1 MEDCVEAAAP
11 SACAL
16 LSLSILLQQLT
27 ERCNYELGEI
37 LQRAATEESL
47 SELYM
52 RVRRIEQAINK
63 DHAAVVRQLRVATSV
78 FAQSRY
84 AMGEQLSNR
93 LTLPVICP
101 MATGGACAGAC
112 ASVCAS
118 VTETQQVEDFVSNLM
133 HLCEWSI
140 AATETLDD
148 IESKLAAIMRGLDSS
163 SCSLDS
169 PIVLDSSICVLDSSS
184 CVLDIMSARPAGQ
197 YHAALAC
204 GDPQPTT
211 PTPTAPTPTDATAPK
226 ATNHLYSLSGDI
238 LTSIFG
244 FLSIADLACEMRSVC
259 RQFIPATLVAIRASW
274 AVMARE
280 PRPLDYVIE
289 RFGKQWVGTGP
300 LGRIFIASLRVS
312 MLGMLGM
319 PGRIPLLYQHRKVA
333 PFITPAILE
342 RLNGGTFQLADPDR
356 PHIIRDGSLA
366 LCIYRATCVKPGLA
380 LSYKVNWGLQDFPH
394 LRRIAQ
400 CRLEPSD
407 AYVVSWNHAGSLYVT
422 VYQLADGIS
431 ELKTALCATGRQ
443 WVRLYPGLR
452 DDQLPALG
460 RFECTFTLCRMV
472 ASVYCGIDLRAEK
485 NLYSKIVA
493 PRELT
498 TDVVQLGQCD
508 TGAFVRAMRV
518 STQVQYDYDRK
529 AAETTRELSAKPYE
543 KLLGEELATM
553 FTECDF
559 TSPSAS
565 YSTPAAEAV
574 GPPLDVDRLTRALVG

>member
-1 MEDCVEAAAP
+1 
-11 SACAL
+11 
-16 LSLSILLQQLT
+16 
-27 ERCNYELGEI
+27 
-37 LQRAATEESL
+37 
-47 SELYM
+47 M
-52 RVRRIEQAINK
+52 RVRRIERAIN
-63 DHAAVVRQLRVATSV
+63 DAHAAVERQLRGATSV
-78 FAQSRY
+78 FARY

-93 LTLPVICP
+93 LTLPAIYP
-101 MATGGACAGAC
+101 MAGSGACADACAGA
-112 ASVCAS
+112 SAS
-118 VTETQQVEDFVSNLM
+118 VTETQLVEDFVSNLM

-148 IESKLAAIMRGLDSS
+148 IESELAAIMQGLDSS
-163 SCSLDS
+163 SCL
-169 PIVLDSSICVLDSSS
+169 LDSSICVLDSPICEPDTPSCELDSS
-184 CVLDIMSARPAGQ
+184 S
-197 YHAALAC
+197 C
-204 GDPQPTT
+204 GDPQPTA
-211 PTPTAPTPTDATAPK
+211 PTPTAP
-226 ATNHLYSLSGDI
+226 NHLCSLPGDI
-238 LTSIFG
+238 LISIFG
-244 FLSIADLACEMRSVC
+244 HLSIADLACEMRSVC

-274 AVMARE
+274 TDMARE

-312 MLGMLGM
+312 MLGM

-356 PHIIRDGSLA
+356 PHLIRDGSLA

-380 LSYKVNWGLQDFPH
+380 LSYKVNWGLQDFSH
-394 LRRIAQ
+394 LCRIAQ

-422 VYQLADGIS
+422 VYQLADGLS

-472 ASVYCGIDLRAEK
+472 ASVYCRIDLRAEK
-485 NLYSKIVA
+485 NLYSKLLA

-508 TGAFVRAMRV
+508 TGAFVRALRE
-518 STQVQYDYDRK
+518 STQVQHYAAIDCGITVNGDAEVGGDATVDCK
-529 AAETTRELSAKPYE
+529 AAETTCELSSEPF
-543 KLLGEELATM
+543 EELLSEDLANI
-553 FTECDF
+553 FTECNF
-559 TSPSAS
+559 TSPPAS
-565 YSTPAAEAV
+565 YRTPAAEV
-574 GPPLDVDRLTRALVG
+574 EGPPLDVDRLTRALVG